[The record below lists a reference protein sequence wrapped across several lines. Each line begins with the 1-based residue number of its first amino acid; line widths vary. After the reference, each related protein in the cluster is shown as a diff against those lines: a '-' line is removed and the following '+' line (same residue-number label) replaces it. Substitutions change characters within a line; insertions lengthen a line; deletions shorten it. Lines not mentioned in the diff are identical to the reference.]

1 MAQIRSLKDIASG
14 EVFFPATIGDAVAV
28 CGKKLTSHIKRLE
41 ELDDKVGNLES
52 RVTTL
57 EERTTWSK
65 WS

>member
-14 EVFFPATIGDAVAV
+14 ETFFPATIGDAVAV

-41 ELDDKVGNLES
+41 ELDIKVGNLES

-65 WS
+65 

>member
-14 EVFFPATIGDAVAV
+14 ETFFPATIGDAVAV

-41 ELDDKVGNLES
+41 ELDGKVVDLETK
-52 RVTTL
+52 VATL
-57 EERTTWSK
+57 EERTTWGK